1 MDKISKWQKEI
12 EEITG
17 EVEDLLYSKYH
28 AEELEKIIKGND
40 FVKQH
45 IGSFWEHYKLN
56 YTFFIISKI
65 WHQIDKDSDSLSLIN
80 LLKDLLDNHRLITK
94 NWWVSQGPNALSSEE
109 FEEKFGKGDYL
120 DPTIINEDIKNLEEA
135 AKEIK
140 LFRHKNIGHKD
151 NTGMF
156 PSSIS
161 NTKVQEAMNQIEI
174 LVIKYQLLLTQSGY
188 DSLTP
193 VADDWQIA
201 FTEPWIKNER

>member
-1 MDKISKWQKEI
+1 MDKINKWQKEI
-12 EEITG
+12 EEITS

-28 AEELEKIIKGND
+28 AEELEKIIKANN

-45 IGSFWEHYKLN
+45 IGSFWNHYKLN

-65 WHQIDKDSDSLSLIN
+65 WHQIDKNSDSLSLIN
-80 LLKDLLDNHRLITK
+80 LLKDLLNNHKLITK
-94 NWWVSQGPNALSSEE
+94 KWWVSQGDFLSTEE
-109 FEEKFGKGDYL
+109 FEDKFGEGEYL
-120 DPTIINEDIKNLEEA
+120 DPAIISEDIKNLEEA
-135 AKEIK
+135 ANEIK
-140 LFRHKNIGHKD
+140 QFRHKNIGHKD

-161 NTKVQEAMNQIEI
+161 NTKVQEAMNQIET
-174 LVIKYQLLLTQSGY
+174 LVKKYQLLLTQSGY

-201 FTEPWIKNER
+201 FTKPWIIVNER